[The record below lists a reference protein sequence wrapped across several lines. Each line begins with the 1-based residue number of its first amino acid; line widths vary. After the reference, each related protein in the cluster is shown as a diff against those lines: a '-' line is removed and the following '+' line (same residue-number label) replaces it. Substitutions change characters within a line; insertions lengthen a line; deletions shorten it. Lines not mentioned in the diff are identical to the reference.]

1 MRSEICIQPG
11 RMDDELRKLT
21 STSTRYAA
29 ALVAGM
35 LACSAP
41 LPVLSQGVQL
51 VVVDVHAVA
60 DGYRTS
66 KLIGRPVVN
75 DQNEKIGTIED
86 IIIGRDRVL
95 FAVLQV
101 GGFLQ
106 VVCVK
111 FSKLVMVRARW
122 FFQVTRAASLC
133 SIGNDHPFVP
143 TCLPAERRAQRQS
156 RMPSRKRRHR
166 RSRRAASLTER
177 ARCEAEPVGGQAARR
192 NASFLCSRRSSM
204 LR

>member
-11 RMDDELRKLT
+11 RMDELRKLT

-101 GGFLQ
+101 GGFLHLGGHLVAVPYQ
-106 VVCVK
+106 SLEIDESGNKVK
-111 FSKLVMVRARW
+111 LPGASQEALKKLPE
-122 FFQVTRAASLC
+122 F
-133 SIGNDHPFVP
+133 
-143 TCLPAERRAQRQS
+143 
-156 RMPSRKRRHR
+156 KY
-166 RSRRAASLTER
+166 
-177 ARCEAEPVGGQAARR
+177 
-192 NASFLCSRRSSM
+192 SS
-204 LR
+204 